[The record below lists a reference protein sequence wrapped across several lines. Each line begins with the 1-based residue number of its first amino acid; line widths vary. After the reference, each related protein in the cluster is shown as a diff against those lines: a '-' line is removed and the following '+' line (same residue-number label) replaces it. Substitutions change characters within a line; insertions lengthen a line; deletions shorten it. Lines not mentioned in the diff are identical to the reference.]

1 MKSLCL
7 EAAAMDALTVLVD
20 EHRVIL
26 QVLDCLEKIARQA
39 RDSGTLDA
47 ASAREAVEFFRT
59 FADRCHHAKEEDLL
73 FPLLEKEKGFSTESG
88 PTAVMRAEHIEG
100 RACVRRM
107 AESAEAAEKG
117 GRESAMRFAE
127 AAEAY
132 LRLLRDHIGKEDHC
146 LFPNVGYTLSGDD
159 HRRLLA
165 AYDAAERKLGA
176 GTHGRLQRIADGLAA
191 RWGVAKAPAAAG
203 ACCGHRE

>member
-1 MKSLCL
+1 
-7 EAAAMDALTVLVD
+7 MDALTVLVD

-47 ASAREAVEFFRT
+47 PSAREAVEFFQV

-73 FPLLEKEKGFSTESG
+73 FPLLEQEKGFSTESG
-88 PTAVMRAEHIEG
+88 PTAVMRAEHVEG

-107 AESAEAAEKG
+107 SESAEKG
-117 GRESAMRFAE
+117 GREAAARFAE

-146 LFPNVGYTLSGDD
+146 LFPNVGYALSGDD

-191 RWGVAKAPAAAG
+191 RWGVAPAPAASCSG
-203 ACCGHRE
+203 CGHHE